1 MTLSKNI
8 FHLTKEE
15 QPQTAWKLGAFY
27 DLLYHFGIERD
38 AMTSLSLAFD
48 LIADIERITPILFNK
63 KPQLAVTKDILS
75 SFIRDRTEEDYKLLS
90 EILTSLYN
98 CYCGKNEL
106 AIVKE
111 ILLKLI
117 LVSKNKIEDVDLYYI
132 SILKELP
139 TAIDIIKKAQDIKEK
154 VSIIDK
160 RRIETFLSLLRN
172 E

>member
-15 QPQTAWKLGAFY
+15 QPQIAWKLGAFY

-38 AMTSLSLAFD
+38 TIQSLSLAFD

-75 SFIRDRTEEDYKLLS
+75 SFIRDRTDEDYKLLS
-90 EILTSLYN
+90 ELLTSLYN

-106 AIVKE
+106 AMVKE
-111 ILLKLI
+111 ILFKLI
-117 LVSKNKIEDVDLYYI
+117 LLKKETIDDLDLSYI

-139 TAIDIIKKAQDIKEK
+139 EAINIIKKAQDIKEK

-160 RRIETFLSLLRN
+160 RRIETFLSLLGN